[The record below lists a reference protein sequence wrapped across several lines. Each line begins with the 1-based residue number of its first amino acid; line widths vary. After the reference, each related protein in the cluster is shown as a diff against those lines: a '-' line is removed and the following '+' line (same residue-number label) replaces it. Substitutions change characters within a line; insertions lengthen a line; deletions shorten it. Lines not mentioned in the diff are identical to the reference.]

1 MHKAGLYWVVKRG
14 KNNFVVAILVSMAL
28 KTRIFSC
35 QKKKSTNTD
44 IEVARVF
51 IKDILESNFK
61 DAETFVLKEETN
73 QQFFELFKKEFES
86 KSKAELESFKN
97 ADIIINEISPLNDSV
112 SIINYSNS
120 FKKDKSNKL
129 KMVRINGHWM
139 VDLKYTFSGNL

>member
-1 MHKAGLYWVVKRG
+1 MKLTFLLSLIFCLAISSC
-14 KNNFVVAILVSMAL
+14 NNE
-28 KTRIFSC
+28 
-35 QKKKSTNTD
+35 KKSTNTD

-86 KSKAELESFKN
+86 KTKSELESFKN

-129 KMVRINGHWM
+129 KMVRINGQWM

>member
-1 MHKAGLYWVVKRG
+1 MKLTFLLSLIFCLAISSC
-14 KNNFVVAILVSMAL
+14 NNE
-28 KTRIFSC
+28 
-35 QKKKSTNTD
+35 KKSTNTD

-86 KSKAELESFKN
+86 KSKSELESFKN
-97 ADIIINEISPLNDSV
+97 ADIIINEISPINDSV

-120 FKKDKSNKL
+120 FKKSRGIKPVKPL
-129 KMVRINGHWM
+129 LLPYYQRGWINHW
-139 VDLKYTFSGNL
+139 

>member
-1 MHKAGLYWVVKRG
+1 MKFTSLLLLVCCL
-14 KNNFVVAILVSMAL
+14 AIS
-28 KTRIFSC
+28 SC
-35 QKKKSTNTD
+35 NTENKSPNTD

-86 KSKAELESFKN
+86 KTKSELESFKN
-97 ADIIINEISPLNDSV
+97 ADIIINEISPINDSV

-129 KMVRINGHWM
+129 KMVRINGQWM

>member
-1 MHKAGLYWVVKRG
+1 MKFTLALSIICCL
-14 KNNFVVAILVSMAL
+14 AIS
-28 KTRIFSC
+28 SC
-35 QKKKSTNTD
+35 NTEKKSPNTD

-73 QQFFELFKKEFES
+73 RQFFELFKKEFES
-86 KSKAELESFKN
+86 KTKSELESFKN

-120 FKKDKSNKL
+120 FKKDKTNKL
-129 KMVRINGHWM
+129 KMVRINGQWM

>member
-1 MHKAGLYWVVKRG
+1 MKLTFLLSLIFCLAISSC
-14 KNNFVVAILVSMAL
+14 NNE
-28 KTRIFSC
+28 
-35 QKKKSTNTD
+35 KKSINTD

-86 KSKAELESFKN
+86 KSKSELESFKN
-97 ADIIINEISPLNDSV
+97 ADIIINEISPINDSV

-129 KMVRINGHWM
+129 KMVRINGQWM

>member
-1 MHKAGLYWVVKRG
+1 MKLTFLLSLVFCLAISSC
-14 KNNFVVAILVSMAL
+14 NNE
-28 KTRIFSC
+28 
-35 QKKKSTNTD
+35 KKSTNTD

-86 KSKAELESFKN
+86 KSKSELESFKN

-129 KMVRINGHWM
+129 KMVRINGQWM

>member
-1 MHKAGLYWVVKRG
+1 MKLTFLLSLIFCLAISSC
-14 KNNFVVAILVSMAL
+14 NNE
-28 KTRIFSC
+28 
-35 QKKKSTNTD
+35 KKSTNTD

-73 QQFFELFKKEFES
+73 KQFFELFKKEFES
-86 KSKAELESFKN
+86 KSKSELESFKN
-97 ADIIINEISPLNDSV
+97 ADIIINEISPINDSV

-129 KMVRINGHWM
+129 KMVRINGQWM

>member
-1 MHKAGLYWVVKRG
+1 MKLTFLLSLIFCLAISSC
-14 KNNFVVAILVSMAL
+14 NNE
-28 KTRIFSC
+28 
-35 QKKKSTNTD
+35 KKSTNTD

-86 KSKAELESFKN
+86 KSKSELESFKN
-97 ADIIINEISPLNDSV
+97 ADIIINEISPISDSV

-120 FKKDKSNKL
+120 FKKDKTNKL
-129 KMVRINGHWM
+129 KMVRINGQWM

>member
-1 MHKAGLYWVVKRG
+1 MKLTFLLSLIFCLAISSC
-14 KNNFVVAILVSMAL
+14 NNE
-28 KTRIFSC
+28 
-35 QKKKSTNTD
+35 KKSTNTD

-86 KSKAELESFKN
+86 KSKSELESFKN
-97 ADIIINEISPLNDSV
+97 ADIIINEISPINDSV
-112 SIINYSNS
+112 SVINYSNS

-129 KMVRINGHWM
+129 KMVRINGQWM